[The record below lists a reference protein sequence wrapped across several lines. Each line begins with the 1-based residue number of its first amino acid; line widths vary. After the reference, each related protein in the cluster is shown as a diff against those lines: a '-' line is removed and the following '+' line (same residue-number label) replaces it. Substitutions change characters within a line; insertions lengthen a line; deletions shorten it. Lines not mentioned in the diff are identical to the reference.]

1 MATDLR
7 AIVGLGNPGSD
18 YQRTRHNAGFWF
30 VERLADK
37 HGGAFRKEARFHG
50 ELASITI
57 GHARESG
64 HPETKLLLLK
74 PSTYMNG
81 SGRAVQAF
89 MAFHKIT
96 PDQLLIA
103 HDELDLDAGT
113 VRLKVG
119 GGHGGH
125 NGLRDVH
132 AQIGAEYRRLRIGVG
147 HPGQKELVMN
157 YLTSGRAS
165 AADQKLI
172 DEGIA
177 AAVAVMP
184 LALEHWEKATQQLHS
199 RPSPLPLA
207 GEGQGEGI

>member
-1 MATDLR
+1 MPTDLR
-7 AIVGLGNPGSD
+7 AIVGLGNPGPD
-18 YQRTRHNAGFWF
+18 YERTRHNAGFWF

-50 ELASITI
+50 LLADISI
-57 GHARESG
+57 SG
-64 HPETKLLLLK
+64 VKLMLLK

-81 SGRAVQAF
+81 SGRAVQAL
-89 MAFHKIT
+89 MAFHKIE
-96 PDQLLIA
+96 PAQLLIV
-103 HDELDLDAGT
+103 HDELDLPAGA

-125 NGLRDVH
+125 NGLRDTH

-147 HPGQKELVMN
+147 HPGQKEYVTD

-172 DEGIA
+172 DEGIEA
-177 AAVAVMP
+177 AIEAMP

-199 RPSPLPLA
+199 RVIA
-207 GEGQGEGI
+207 N